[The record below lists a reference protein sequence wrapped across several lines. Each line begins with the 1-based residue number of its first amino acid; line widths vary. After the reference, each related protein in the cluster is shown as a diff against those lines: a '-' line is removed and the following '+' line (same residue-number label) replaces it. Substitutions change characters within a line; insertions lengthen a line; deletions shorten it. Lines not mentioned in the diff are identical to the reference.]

1 MDIVYSGGTRT
12 VLVNERVKGAQ
23 WVVLGTNSF
32 AAGTSG
38 YVKIRTDNTSSC
50 YVIVDAARFVMR

>member
-1 MDIVYSGGTRT
+1 
-12 VLVNERVKGAQ
+12 VNGAQ

-38 YVKIRTDNTSSC
+38 YVKIRTDNTGSG
-50 YVIVDAARFVMR
+50 YVIADAVRFKSAGAP